1 MSTHTKILYQV
12 VFSTK
17 NRDTTLSN
25 PERKELYAFI
35 WGVLKNNKC
44 YLYRIGGIENHIHIA
59 FSLNPTV
66 ALSSLVKDIKLSS
79 SDYILKNRLLKRFTG
94 WQEGY
99 GAFTY
104 SDDAKAYLINY
115 IKDQEEHHRHKS
127 FREELIELLDK
138 NNIEY
143 NEKYLF

>member
-17 NRDTTLSN
+17 NRDTTLNN
-25 PERKELYAFI
+25 PERKKLYEFI

-44 YLYRIGGIENHIHIA
+44 HLYRIGGIENHIHIL
-59 FSLNPTV
+59 FSLHQGV

-79 SDYILKNRLLKRFTG
+79 SDYILKNRLFKRFTG

-104 SDDAKAYLINY
+104 SDDSKEYLIEY
-115 IKDQEEHHRHKS
+115 IKNQEEHHRHKS
-127 FREELIELLDK
+127 FKEELIEMLEK

-143 NEKYLF
+143 DMKYLF